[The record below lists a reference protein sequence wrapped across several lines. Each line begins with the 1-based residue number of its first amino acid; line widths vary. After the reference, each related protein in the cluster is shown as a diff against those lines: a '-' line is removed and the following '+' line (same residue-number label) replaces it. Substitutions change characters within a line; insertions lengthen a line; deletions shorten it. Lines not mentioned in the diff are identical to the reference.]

1 MTTVKNLNLWDRGDE
16 VKKMQNALQS
26 AGYSVG
32 SSGVD
37 GIYGPDTQEALEAY
51 QNANGLT
58 SKKADTETLSKLYG
72 INTQPVE
79 TPETPEEPKYT
90 APEKPTYTSKH
101 DDEIDAL
108 YQQIMSRP
116 AFSYDPMQDPLYGIM
131 RDQAVLGGQMAMMDT
146 QAQAANLTGGYGSS
160 YGQQAG
166 QQAYQG
172 YLQDLN
178 DAIPQLQEASRAA
191 YDADTERMMLQYQMA
206 MDSEDRNYS
215 RFNDDLSRYWADM
228 EWNTQQDQW
237 AYQVQQTERENLI
250 NMMAMGYTPTDEDLA
265 RAGMGREQA
274 NLFTNAY
281 TASTKGS
288 GGGLGGTP
296 TKTWT
301 HSQTKKLDEMW
312 ASNYYNSV
320 SDLFAAA
327 KKEFSQYSEA
337 DIADAI
343 KTITGENVY
352 AMSKNAK
359 DLVATLPYVGVNASG
374 SALASETASKAWK
387 EQALEKIWNSDL
399 SFEEKVKTAIELD
412 LDELL
417 K

>member
-1 MTTVKNLNLWDRGDE
+1 
-16 VKKMQNALQS
+16 
-26 AGYSVG
+26 
-32 SSGVD
+32 VD
-37 GIYGPDTQEALEAY
+37 
-51 QNANGLT
+51 
-58 SKKADTETLSKLYG
+58 
-72 INTQPVE
+72 
-79 TPETPEEPKYT
+79 TPEAPEEPKYT

-116 AFSYDPMQDPLYGIM
+116 SFSYDPMQDPLYGIM
-131 RDQAVLGGQMAMMDT
+131 RDQAMLGGQMAMMDT

-160 YGQQAG
+160 YGQQVG

-178 DAIPQLQEASRAA
+178 DAIPKLQEASRAA

-206 MDSEDRNYS
+206 MDNEDRDYS
-215 RFNDDLSRYWADM
+215 RFNDELSRYWADM

-250 NMMAMGYTPTDEDLA
+250 NMMAMGYTPTEEDLA

-281 TASTKGS
+281 TASKKGS
-288 GGGLGGTP
+288 GGGGGTGGTTYKP
-296 TKTWT
+296 WGAE
-301 HSQTKKLDEMW
+301 QRLKLMKYWDEGGYED
-312 ASNYYNSV
+312 ARQLYNSV
-320 SDLFAAA
+320 VNT
-327 KKEFSQYSEA
+327 FSGYDPA
-337 DIADAI
+337 DIAKEIQRLGYGNPFAL
-343 KTITGENVY
+343 
-352 AMSKNAK
+352 NANEK
-359 DLVATLPYVGVNASG
+359 GVVGQLPYVGANASE
-374 SALASETASKAWK
+374 STLASETASKAWK
-387 EQALEKIWNSDL
+387 EQALEKIWNSNL
-399 SFEEKVKTAIELD
+399 SYEEKVNAAIELG